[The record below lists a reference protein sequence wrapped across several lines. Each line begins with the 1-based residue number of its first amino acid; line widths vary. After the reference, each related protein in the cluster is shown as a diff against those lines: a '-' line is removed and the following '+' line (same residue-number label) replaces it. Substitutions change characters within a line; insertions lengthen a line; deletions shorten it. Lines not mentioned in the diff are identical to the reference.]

1 MEYKFNW
8 ISNVAHENKISTE
21 AKIREDQESGHSPIT
36 FCHDGMGS
44 VTLSSPDPLQMTLV
58 GYMKCSCGKA
68 RGAISGSSDGSE
80 IIYQAVEG

>member
-8 ISNVAHENKISTE
+8 VSDTTHENKISTE

-44 VTLSSPDPLQMTLV
+44 VILSSPDPLQMTLV
-58 GYMKCSCGKA
+58 GQMKCSCGKV
-68 RGAISGSSDGSE
+68 RGTISGSSDASG
-80 IIYQAVEG
+80 IVFQAVEG